1 MRTEIV
7 NISKITINENN
18 PRQITD
24 DKFDKLVSS
33 ILSFPK
39 MMELRPI
46 VVDETY
52 TVLGGNMRYRAL
64 ELLAEMSDDEFKAR
78 LLANQML
85 TENEAG
91 EHLAVMDYWKKWKQN
106 PVARIIKASEL
117 SEAEK
122 REFIIKDNLS
132 YGKWDIEMLANGWGV
147 DDLNNWGMDVPF
159 SDTEVD
165 PDDFLK
171 IPKERKKSHGWL
183 FVLTAEKNT
192 RYEHLSGRNI
202 EQTTLP
208 GT

>member
-165 PDDFLK
+165 PDDFFENT
-171 IPKERKKSHGWL
+171 ERK
-183 FVLTAEKNT
+183 EKKP
-192 RYEHLSGRNI
+192 RMVVCPYCGKEHEI
-202 EQTTLP
+202 
-208 GT
+208 

>member
-7 NISKITINENN
+7 NISKITINEGN

-52 TVLGGNMRYRAL
+52 TVLGGNMRCKAL
-64 ELLAEMSDDEFKAR
+64 ELLAKMSDDEFKAR
-78 LLANQML
+78 LLVNQML

-132 YGKWDIEMLANGWGV
+132 YGKWDLEMLANGWNV

-165 PDDFLK
+165 PDDFFENTEG
-171 IPKERKKSHGWL
+171 KEKKPRMVVCPYCG
-183 FVLTAEKNT
+183 K
-192 RYEHLSGRNI
+192 EHEI
-202 EQTTLP
+202 
-208 GT
+208 